1 MEKKKYKLKGKVI
14 TIVLCIVCLA
24 IGAFGGIVLTH
35 KTSSSEEINA
45 SVLSEIMDI
54 IDNKWVDTTGS
65 DEDSDSRMLSGLV
78 SGLSDPYTTYM
89 TIDEASDFNDSIN
102 GNLVGIGVQF
112 AAIDDGGLVLEVF
125 HNTPAENAGMKAGD
139 IIVKVDNQ
147 STASKTSTEI
157 KKLVVGEAGSDVKIT
172 VSRANKEMELTMTRA
187 AVETDVQYY
196 VSGNYGFLDLNTFGQ
211 STASHVEEALKYFK
225 ENNAEYI
232 IIDIR
237 GNGGGYLDAVSDILS
252 LFVPDNQVLLKLQYK
267 NNEIKEIKSSSDNKY
282 SFKQGYILMDGES
295 ASCSEV
301 LIGGLTEIL
310 GYKTIGT
317 KSFGKGIAQTQQT
330 LSNGSI
336 LKYTNSKW
344 LTPNGVSIQGN
355 GFEPD
360 YEVKEESISDYTY
373 SKFDTTYKYDSV
385 SDNVKLMQKMLK
397 KLGYDVDREDGYFSK
412 TTQSAL
418 KQYQKSI
425 GVTQDGVY
433 TFSLAKKLYASVA
446 VEVLQNTEDKGLLK
460 ALELIK

>member
-1 MEKKKYKLKGKVI
+1 
-14 TIVLCIVCLA
+14 
-24 IGAFGGIVLTH
+24 
-35 KTSSSEEINA
+35 
-45 SVLSEIMDI
+45 
-54 IDNKWVDTTGS
+54 
-65 DEDSDSRMLSGLV
+65 
-78 SGLSDPYTTYM
+78 
-89 TIDEASDFNDSIN
+89 
-102 GNLVGIGVQF
+102 
-112 AAIDDGGLVLEVF
+112 
-125 HNTPAENAGMKAGD
+125 
-139 IIVKVDNQ
+139 
-147 STASKTSTEI
+147 
-157 KKLVVGEAGSDVKIT
+157 
-172 VSRANKEMELTMTRA
+172 
-187 AVETDVQYY
+187 
-196 VSGNYGFLDLNTFGQ
+196 
-211 STASHVEEALKYFK
+211 
-225 ENNAEYI
+225 
-232 IIDIR
+232 
-237 GNGGGYLDAVSDILS
+237 
-252 LFVPDNQVLLKLQYK
+252 
-267 NNEIKEIKSSSDNKY
+267 
-282 SFKQGYILMDGES
+282 MDGES